1 MQTTKFQSLPQPPV
15 HKSLGCANL
24 TTRNTRK
31 LARTQVWTSL
41 CGSIYKNGPEK
52 VWPWEQMGRNN
63 GKKRRKKIGL
73 GGMVKRRL
81 KKETWNNLKSEI
93 SHSFSNVEQSQ
104 MSCFLL
110 FLRRDIWTCWRNFET
125 AYSSSAE
132 DQNLHVKQRCWP
144 MGRLS
149 WSIAWC
155 PFSWD
160 WHTQKKLWTGGWDKL
175 WNFAV
180 CTRLAECVII
190 SRCSVKMSG

>member
-1 MQTTKFQSLPQPPV
+1 MPISPRGTPGNWPE
-15 HKSLGCANL
+15 HKCELLCVL
-24 TTRNTRK
+24 RYI
-31 LARTQVWTSL
+31 RTAQRRSDLENKWGKT
-41 CGSIYKNGPEK
+41 
-52 VWPWEQMGRNN
+52 M

-104 MSCFLL
+104 TSCFLL
-110 FLRRDIWTCWRNFET
+110 FLRRDICTCWRNFET

-144 MGRLS
+144 MGRLFQ
-149 WSIAWC
+149 SIAWC

-190 SRCSVKMSG
+190 YRCSVKMSG